1 MKYIIILAIAIY
13 TVNKVMAMLAG
24 PGKGQVNTS
33 GQKPKEKNNDDD
45 YIDYE
50 EVR

>member
-13 TVNKVMAMLAG
+13 TVNKVMALMAG
-24 PGKGQVNTS
+24 GSQNRTNVS
-33 GQKPKEKNNDDD
+33 GHKPKENNHDDD